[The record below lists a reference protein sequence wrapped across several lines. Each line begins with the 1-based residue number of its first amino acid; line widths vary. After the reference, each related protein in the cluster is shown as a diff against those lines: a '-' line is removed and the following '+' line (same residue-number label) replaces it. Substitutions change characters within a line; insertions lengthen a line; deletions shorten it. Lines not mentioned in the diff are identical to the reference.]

1 MCQVGVW
8 MQTAAQAAHVWRCMR
23 AAASRRHPAATG
35 LCGAEL
41 RLHASAAE
49 AAPQS
54 SVRRGRRSRP
64 RMGCTIERWGRGRGS
79 DVRPRVAA
87 AGGLDAGGGGRRC
100 KSQAT
105 RWRHGWRP
113 RFCGRRAGALLAS
126 HCAAS
131 SAVRGPLRAC
141 ALRGAAARLASLQP
155 AAGPCM
161 RRMQGVA
168 CGGMLV
174 DASLPASLVWSWS
187 AGMWSVAGRA
197 ASVPGPRTVKAPCGG
212 SGPWFSQAAVVFPCS
227 ERCGGMYMARFH
239 GRVAPGCVHFAVRR
253 SSSSCAEAPFRDGLI
268 R

>member
-23 AAASRRHPAATG
+23 AAAARRHPAATG

-131 SAVRGPLRAC
+131 SAERGRVRAC
-141 ALRGAAARLASLQP
+141 ALSAAAARRSP
-155 AAGPCM
+155 GISAAGGGALHAQHAGCRLWRDAGRRIPASITSVVVVCWHVVSRWAGCLCARAPHCEGVM
-161 RRMQGVA
+161 RRQRATLLTSSRGF
-168 CGGMLV
+168 
-174 DASLPASLVWSWS
+174 SL
-187 AGMWSVAGRA
+187 
-197 ASVPGPRTVKAPCGG
+197 
-212 SGPWFSQAAVVFPCS
+212 
-227 ERCGGMYMARFH
+227 
-239 GRVAPGCVHFAVRR
+239 
-253 SSSSCAEAPFRDGLI
+253 
-268 R
+268 